1 MWKKTNCYILNYNMT
16 KKLFDTTT
24 SDTILIEQSL
34 AGNKEAL
41 ENLIKKY
48 QDWIFNI
55 ALTFVGDKDES
66 ADLTQE
72 VLIKIVTKLD
82 SFKQESS
89 FKTWVYRIV
98 KNHFLNMKRGKYE
111 TNATTFEQFGQGL
124 DQLPNESLSD
134 YSYEVEDK
142 LLVKEAKISCM
153 KGMLLCLDREQRMIY
168 IIGEL
173 FEFKDIIGSEIM
185 EISKEN
191 FRVKLHR
198 AKQQLYNFMNNKCG
212 LINKKNPCRCARKT
226 SGFIKMGFVDPINL
240 HFQKNTI
247 TEINKVIDKKVEIY
261 NNEVISE
268 YQKLFQEHPFLQS
281 PDKLESIKS
290 LLSSDS
296 IKQTFNFD

>member
-1 MWKKTNCYILNYNMT
+1 MDKKS
-16 KKLFDTTT
+16 FDLKT

-34 AGNKEAL
+34 AGNKKAL
-41 ENLIKKY
+41 ETLIKKY
-48 QDWIFNI
+48 QDWIYNI
-55 ALTFVGDKDES
+55 ALTFVGDKDEA

-82 SFKQESS
+82 SFKQKSA

-111 TNATTFEQFGQGL
+111 ANATTFEEFGHGL

-153 KGMLLCLDREQRMIY
+153 KGMLLCLDRDQRMIY

-173 FEFKDIIGSEIM
+173 FEFTDAIGSEIM

-198 AKQQLYNFMNNKCG
+198 AKKQLYNFMNNKCG
-212 LINKKNPCRCARKT
+212 LINKNNPCRCSRKT
-226 SGFIKMGFVDPINL
+226 AGFIKMGFVDPINL
-240 HFQKNTI
+240 HFQKKTI
-247 TEINKVIDKKVEIY
+247 TTINKMIDKKIAAY
-261 NNEVISE
+261 SKDVISE
-268 YQKLFQEHPFLQS
+268 YQKIFQEHPFVQS
-281 PDKLESIKS
+281 PEKLASIKN
-290 LLSSDS
+290 LLSSKT
-296 IKQTFNFD
+296 IKETFNFD

>member
-1 MWKKTNCYILNYNMT
+1 MT

-34 AGNKEAL
+34 VGNKEAL

-142 LLVKEAKISCM
+142 FLVKEAKISCM

-247 TEINKVIDKKVEIY
+247 TEINKALDKKVETY

-290 LLSSDS
+290 LLSSEL

>member
-1 MWKKTNCYILNYNMT
+1 MT
-16 KKLFDTTT
+16 KKSYTIKT
-24 SDTILIEQSL
+24 SDSDLIAQSL
-34 AGNKEAL
+34 AGHKAAL
-41 ENLIKKY
+41 ENLIKKH
-48 QDWIFNI
+48 QDWIYNV
-55 ALTFVGDKDES
+55 ALSFVGDKDEA

-82 SFKQESS
+82 SFKQKSL
-89 FKTWVYRIV
+89 FRTWVYRIV

-111 TNATTFEQFGQGL
+111 INSPTLEEFGQGL

-134 YSYEVEDK
+134 YSFEVENK

-173 FEFKDIIGSEIM
+173 FEFTDTIGSEIM

-198 AKQQLYNFMNNKCG
+198 AKKNLYNFMDNKCG
-212 LINKKNPCRCARKT
+212 LIKKSNPCRCAKKT
-226 SGFIKMGFVDPINL
+226 AGFIKMGFVDPVHL

-247 TEINKVIDKKVEIY
+247 TTINTVIDKKLETY
-261 NNEVISE
+261 NEEVITE
-268 YQKLFQEHPFLQS
+268 YKQLFQEHPFLQS
-281 PDKLESIKS
+281 PDKLKSIKN
-290 LLSSDS
+290 LLSSKT
-296 IKQTFNFD
+296 IKETFNLE

>member
-1 MWKKTNCYILNYNMT
+1 MDKE
-16 KKLFDTTT
+16 LFDIKT
-24 SDTILIEQSL
+24 SDSILIEQSL
-34 AGNKEAL
+34 SGNKNAL
-41 ENLIKKY
+41 ENLIKKH
-48 QDWIFNI
+48 QDWIYNI
-55 ALTFVGDKDES
+55 ALTFVGDKDEA

-82 SFKQESS
+82 SFKQKST

-111 TNATTFEQFGQGL
+111 TNSPTFEQFGQGL
-124 DQLPNESLSD
+124 DQLPNENLSI

-173 FEFKDIIGSEIM
+173 FEFTDAIGSEIM

-198 AKQQLYNFMNNKCG
+198 AKKQLYNFMDNKCG
-212 LINKKNPCRCARKT
+212 LVNKSNPCRCARKT
-226 SGFIKMGFVDPINL
+226 AGFIKMGFVDPVNL

-247 TEINKVIDKKVEIY
+247 AYINKVIDKKVETY
-261 NNEVISE
+261 SNLVTSE
-268 YQKLFQEHPFLQS
+268 YQKIFQEHPFLQS
-281 PDKLESIKS
+281 PDKLESIKN
-290 LLSSDS
+290 LLSSKT
-296 IKQTFNFD
+296 IKDTFNFS